1 MALRI
6 EDYALIGDTQT
17 AALVG
22 RDGSLDWLCMPRF
35 DSHACFAALLGGPE
49 HGRWRIAPA
58 GPVTST
64 ARRYRERTLILETDF
79 RTDGGAV
86 RLIDAMPPRDHSP
99 DLVRIVEGLE
109 GEVAMD
115 LELIV
120 RFDYGSIV
128 PWVRTID
135 GVWRAIGGPDAL
147 SLRAP
152 VELHGVDLTTR
163 ASFTVRAGQRV
174 PFLLVWHPSH
184 ESPHWI
190 DPEQAIEDTA
200 RWWEEWCGHCRYDG
214 EWRELVLRSMIT
226 LKALTFGPTGGIVA
240 APTTSLPERIG
251 GVRNWDY
258 RYCWLRD
265 ATFTLYA
272 FLVGGYTEEAVAWR
286 NWLLRTVAGDPA
298 DIQIM
303 YGAAG
308 ERRLTEHVLPW
319 LPGYEGSAPVRI
331 GNAASRQLQ
340 LDVYGE
346 IMDAM
351 HLALDSG
358 VEPDSAAWAL
368 ERTLIEH
375 LEQIWSEPDEGI
387 WEVRG
392 PRRHFTHSKVMA
404 WVAFDRAIKIAERF
418 GEKAPLD
425 RWREARARIHDQVC
439 RQGFN
444 TSRGVFTQYYG
455 STDLDASLL
464 MLPLVGFLPAD
475 DPRMR
480 ATVAAIERDLLR
492 DGLLLRYPAQEK
504 TREVDG
510 LPPGEGAF
518 LACTFWL
525 VDAYVLTGRFDDA
538 RRLFE
543 RLLTL
548 RNDVGL
554 LAEEYDTATKRL
566 AGNFP
571 QAFSHIALV
580 NSAHNLA
587 GALKPAHQRS
597 SHSARRPTRLTRS
610 V

>member
-1 MALRI
+1 MALRL
-6 EDYALIGDTQT
+6 EDYGLIGDTQT

-22 RDGSLDWLCMPRF
+22 RDGSIDWLCMPRF
-35 DSHACFAALLGGPE
+35 DSHACFAALLGKAE

-58 GPVTST
+58 EAVQST
-64 ARRYRERTLILETDF
+64 TRRYRDRTLVLETEF
-79 RTDGGAV
+79 RTAHGAV
-86 RLIDAMPPRDHSP
+86 RLIDCMPPRDHAP
-99 DLVRIVEGLE
+99 DLVRIVEGID

-128 PWVRTID
+128 PWVRRID

-147 SLRAP
+147 SLQSP
-152 VELHGVDLTTR
+152 VELRGVDLTTR
-163 ASFTVRAGQRV
+163 ASFSVRAGQRL

-184 ESPHWI
+184 ESPKWI
-190 DPEQAIEDTA
+190 DPERAVDDTA
-200 RWWEEWCGHCRYDG
+200 RWWEQWCDHCRYDG
-214 EWRELVLRSMIT
+214 EWRDLVLRSLIT

-265 ATFTLYA
+265 ATFTLYSL
-272 FLVGGYTEEAVAWR
+272 LVGGYTEEAVAWR

-303 YGAAG
+303 YGPAG
-308 ERRLTEHVLPW
+308 ERRLTEYELPW
-319 LPGYEGSAPVRI
+319 LPGYEGSTPVRV

-351 HLALDSG
+351 HLALQSG
-358 VEPDSAAWAL
+358 VEPDPAAWEL
-368 ERTLIEH
+368 QRTLIAH
-375 LEQIWSEPDEGI
+375 LERIWEQPDEGI

-404 WVAFDRAIKIAERF
+404 WVAFDRAIKIAEQF
-418 GEKAPLD
+418 GAKGPVE
-425 RWREARARIHDQVC
+425 RWRDARARVHAQVC
-439 RQGFN
+439 RDGFN
-444 TSRGVFTQYYG
+444 KERGVFTQYYG
-455 STDLDASLL
+455 SRDLDASLL
-464 MLPLVGFLPAD
+464 MLPLVGFLRAE

-480 ATVAAIERDLLR
+480 ATVAAIEHDLLR
-492 DGLLLRYPAQEK
+492 DGLLLRYPAHDRSED
-504 TREVDG
+504 VDG

-525 VDAYVLTGRFDDA
+525 ADNYALQGRFDEARRVFERVVGLANDLGLLSEEYDSGA
-538 RRLFE
+538 RRL
-543 RLLTL
+543 
-548 RNDVGL
+548 V
-554 LAEEYDTATKRL
+554 
-566 AGNFP
+566 GNFP
-571 QAFSHIALV
+571 QAFSHVSLV
-580 NSAHNLA
+580 NAARNISD
-587 GALKPAHQRS
+587 GRGGPAEDRQ
-597 SHSARRPTRLTRS
+597 ARAQA
-610 V
+610 